1 MHLTHNV
8 SHGSMWARNILL
20 RRDFPTAGK
29 SELRRVDWARASED
43 HSGVPCAKLVLGCP
57 TLTKLENAIEKDE
70 AVCSHCHRG
79 SAC

>member
-29 SELRRVDWARASED
+29 SELRLVDWARASED
-43 HSGVPCAKLVLGCP
+43 HYGVPCAKLVLGCP